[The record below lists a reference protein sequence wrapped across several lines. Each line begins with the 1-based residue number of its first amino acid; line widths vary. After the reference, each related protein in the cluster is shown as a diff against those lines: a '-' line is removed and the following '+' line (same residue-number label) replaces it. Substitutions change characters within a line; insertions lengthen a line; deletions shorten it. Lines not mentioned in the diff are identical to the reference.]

1 MINVAICGIDDNKIT
16 QYIEDEIPVII
27 VKNFEKESVCNNV
40 RQSVHFFKKQN
51 SPKLGDRFT
60 ETFWQ
65 ISVLPSKAITD
76 RIFRTCLI
84 FPDDELPVV
93 NLTMPIFK
101 KMESFQKKYLG
112 IEKFINDKVQG
123 RPQIIHYPIGGG
135 FFDWHTHPR
144 FPTNYGLI
152 LNLSKKGRDFNFGQT
167 EIKTE
172 NGEII
177 KVEKYAD
184 IGDLILFRYDLSH
197 RVAPCDPD
205 QDLVFSE
212 KGRWTAVLPLLEK
225 KTTD

>member
-152 LNLSKKGRDFNFGQT
+152 LNLSKNKNTVNLEISDNGQGIRKEISKNICQVT
-167 EIKTE
+167 EKLLSHNIQDKTILLEMLSERIIQEDIKTY
-172 NGEII
+172 NT
-177 KVEKYAD
+177 
-184 IGDLILFRYDLSH
+184 F
-197 RVAPCDPD
+197 
-205 QDLVFSE
+205 
-212 KGRWTAVLPLLEK
+212 
-225 KTTD
+225 